1 MGKLHTTLINKTD
14 RELTIFEETSNGALT
29 LVARLSANNA
39 LARTTTDLHAKHDGT
54 ITATNYVS
62 KNSRS
67 TQELPMSYVFSI
79 DPNDSY
85 SVIRIW
91 YDREAVLGVSTD
103 EMLDNST
110 ITIEFEDGN
119 FIKRFEQR
127 GVRKKP
133 ASTPEGD
140 ASNKKDLLGNFRN
153 IFRFFRSHKSANSNA
168 GE

>member
-1 MGKLHTTLINKTD
+1 VINMGKLHTTLINKTD

-127 GVRKKP
+127 YEI
-133 ASTPEGD
+133 AH
-140 ASNKKDLLGNFRN
+140 NQ
-153 IFRFFRSHKSANSNA
+153 HWNSRLFQVS
-168 GE
+168 